1 MKLIRIKAKQNMVN
15 YKRPMCYLSGETF
28 PLPPYSTIIG
38 MIHTA
43 CGYKEYHPMKISIQ
57 GMPYSVVSDMQTKYA
72 GGTAK
77 FESGR
82 HNAFAMC
89 DGESIGYT
97 KGPGNAEL
105 ITEID
110 LVIHILPEREEEL
123 EEIQNSLL
131 NPTKFLAL
139 GRHEDLLNITEVK
152 VVEAKLEEDATTKF
166 PIYFKEDE
174 NNKRLEGPTYK
185 LKKVFKVDPK
195 NNLRTFDEYYK
206 VHYLSKGETL
216 FHVFMDDEENVIC
229 LI

>member
-139 GRHEDLLNITEVK
+139 GRHEDLLNITE
-152 VVEAKLEEDATTKF
+152 AK
-166 PIYFKEDE
+166 
-174 NNKRLEGPTYK
+174 KRRKTNISSMVASYK